1 MILGKAKR
9 NLMIVFIVFVLYV
22 WRQKNYRR
30 IIIFAIVIVIN
41 FISIREE
48 IFHLQKT
55 NDKQKEKD
63 EKTVSKRNKIECNG
77 YTYNA

>member
-22 WRQKNYRR
+22 WRQKNYRK

-63 EKTVSKRNKIECNG
+63 EKTVSKRHKIECNG

>member
-9 NLMIVFIVFVLYV
+9 NLMIVFIVFVLYE

-30 IIIFAIVIVIN
+30 IVIFAIVIVIN
-41 FISIREE
+41 FISIREK

-55 NDKQKEKD
+55 KDKQKEKD
-63 EKTVSKRNKIECNG
+63 ERSVSQQNKIECNE
-77 YTYNA
+77 YNA